1 MSIKGRICPTPRLR
15 TLRRSRSTSYG
26 PSCRKTARPSNSSS
40 PLRVKPRYRKTMTGP
55 PITHCVERI
64 ARAGLEV
71 VVVDVT
77 SPDISECGLHVFRAI
92 IPGAQP
98 LYFGSGLH
106 RISVRATSAEY
117 ADRASKQINLH
128 PHPFP

>member
-1 MSIKGRICPTPRLR
+1 VHLPN
-15 TLRRSRSTSYG
+15 
-26 PSCRKTARPSNSSS
+26 PSVEDIAQIEEHVLWPLLPENRQAFEFVLSSS
-40 PLRVKPRYRKTMTGP
+40 REAEIPQAPEGP
-55 PITHCVERI
+55 ADILDSIMCCVERI

-71 VVVDVT
+71 IAVDVT
-77 SPDISECGLHVFRAI
+77 SPDIRECGLHVFRVV

-106 RISVRATSAEY
+106 RISVRATSTDF
-117 ADRASKQINLH
+117 ADRAGKRINLH